1 MDKTVKMFNDNFE
14 QVLTDLPNLTFLD
27 YEEEDVAVQTN
38 TLEVKGRDGVLVGS
52 NTFGPF
58 KLILNFVYT
67 GVDTEDYH
75 LFKQRMRGL
84 LFRREPFY
92 ITHSD
97 MPGKKYAVYCEG
109 HTIEDIYDR
118 NGKFEVSFN
127 VYKGYSESLKSTMD
141 VDFLSDNWQFEG
153 GLISDREIKYKHN
166 SKRFEIWNGS
176 FDTID
181 PLTHKLKIRIKADAP
196 NGFKM
201 INHMTGQTVI
211 YYGSLQSYQTL
222 TFIGVHPVIG
232 DERVG
237 ANTNHEWIEL
247 LPGFNNIEIDG
258 VGVSNVSAE
267 FEFDFIYR

>member
-1 MDKTVKMFNDNFE
+1 MFNDNFE

-58 KLILNFVYT
+58 KLILNFVYE

-141 VDFLSDNWQFEG
+141 VDF
-153 GLISDREIKYKHN
+153 
-166 SKRFEIWNGS
+166 
-176 FDTID
+176 
-181 PLTHKLKIRIKADAP
+181 
-196 NGFKM
+196 
-201 INHMTGQTVI
+201 
-211 YYGSLQSYQTL
+211 
-222 TFIGVHPVIG
+222 FI
-232 DERVG
+232 
-237 ANTNHEWIEL
+237 
-247 LPGFNNIEIDG
+247 
-258 VGVSNVSAE
+258 
-267 FEFDFIYR
+267 